1 MDAVASVRDAEAA
14 NSEVKRKSF
23 MTIGDRARE

>member
-14 NSEVKRKSF
+14 NSEVKLKSF
-23 MTIGDRARE
+23 MTIGDRA